1 MPFVGELKD
10 RLWPLVKRGRLERD
24 RLLGGNCVV
33 LLYHRVIDLEHDPQL
48 LSVSPRRFDEQ
59 LGLLKARYRVLSVE
73 EFEHHLLNRKR
84 FPKNSILITFD
95 DGYADNHVHAR
106 PILEKHRL
114 QGLFFIASGYIGSG
128 REYWW
133 DELERL
139 FLLNPQVPVQ
149 LDVEA
154 GGVKVQWASLP
165 GRELLRSHY
174 EQLLVSLRALPSG
187 TRDGL
192 LGALRDRMSS
202 PLARPSHLPMDH
214 AALTAFASS
223 PSVVIGAHTVGHPS
237 LGQIGEDEQ
246 RAEITR
252 SKRDLEEWLG
262 MPVTRFAYPFGT
274 PSDFTERTMQITRE
288 AGFRHAAANHPGIAH
303 ARSPHFAYHRLL
315 VRDWGGAEFLR
326 HLSPYLW

>member
-10 RLWPLVKRGRLERD
+10 RLWPLVQRWRLERD
-24 RLLGGNCVV
+24 RLLGGNCLV

-48 LSVSPRRFDEQ
+48 LAVSPRRFDAQ
-59 LGLLKARYRVLSVE
+59 LALIKERFRVLTVE
-73 EFEHHLLNRKR
+73 EFEHHLLRRKR

-106 PILEKHRL
+106 PILEKHGL

-139 FLLNPQVPVQ
+139 FLLDPHVPAE
-149 LDVEA
+149 LEVER
-154 GGVKVQWASLP
+154 GGVRVHWTSLP
-165 GRELLRSHY
+165 GRDLLRAQY
-174 EQLLVSLRALPSG
+174 ERLLVALRALPSG
-187 TRDGL
+187 PRDEF
-192 LGALRDRMSS
+192 LGNLRDRMAS
-202 PLARPSHLPMDH
+202 PMARTSHLPMDH
-214 AALTAFASS
+214 AALKSFAAS

-237 LGQIGEDEQ
+237 LGRISEDEQ
-246 RAEITR
+246 RREITR
-252 SKRDLEEWLG
+252 SKNDLEEWLG
-262 MPVTRFAYPFGT
+262 TPITRFAYPFGT
-274 PSDFTERTMQITRE
+274 PSDLTERTMQITQE

-303 ARSPHFAYHRLL
+303 ARSRHFAYHRLL
-315 VRDWGGAEFLR
+315 VRDWGEEEFLR

>member
-10 RLWPLVKRGRLERD
+10 RLWPLVERWRLERD

-33 LLYHRVIDLEHDPQL
+33 LLYHRVVDLEHDPQQ
-48 LSVSPRRFDEQ
+48 LSVSPLRFDEQ
-59 LGLLKARYRVLSVE
+59 LGLLKERFRVLTVE
-73 EFEHHLLNRKR
+73 EFEHHLLCRKR

-106 PILEKHRL
+106 PILEKHGL

-139 FLLNPQVPVQ
+139 FLLDLHVPSE
-149 LDVEA
+149 LDVER
-154 GGVKVQWASLP
+154 GGVRVNWASPP
-165 GRELLRSHY
+165 GRDLLQAHY
-174 EQLLVSLRALPSG
+174 ERLLGSLRALPSG
-187 TRDGL
+187 TRDDL
-192 LGALRDRMSS
+192 LGILRDRMVS
-202 PLARPSHLPMDH
+202 PSARASHLPMDH
-214 AALTAFASS
+214 AALKAFAAS
-223 PSVVIGAHTVGHPS
+223 PFVVIGAHTVGHPS
-237 LGQIGEDEQ
+237 LGRISEEEQ
-246 RAEITR
+246 RREITR
-252 SKRDLEEWLG
+252 SKRDLEEWIG
-262 MPVTRFAYPFGT
+262 IPVTRFAYPFGT
-274 PSDFTERTMQITRE
+274 PTDFTERTMRITRE

-315 VRDWGGAEFLR
+315 VRDWGTTEFLH